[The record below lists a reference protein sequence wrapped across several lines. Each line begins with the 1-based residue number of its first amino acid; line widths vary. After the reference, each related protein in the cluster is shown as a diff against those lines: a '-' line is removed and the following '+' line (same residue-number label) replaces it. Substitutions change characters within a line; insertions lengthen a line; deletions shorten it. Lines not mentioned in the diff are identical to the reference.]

1 MEPTDNLTFP
11 LTNDSEP
18 ARPRPRLWLGILGVT
33 IALSAPAVQALLI
46 PWFESTFPFPLGRF
60 VSLWIFWIAAVL
72 VLAIAYSGEGYPLA
86 TFGFGRSQKTLRARL
101 IEWILAVSAAL
112 VVAIILIPTSQYLRS
127 LLTDEPAA
135 ALDVTAIL
143 PVWVMIPAWIT
154 GSFTEELLFR
164 SYPIERLTQMTGRPW
179 LAAVITLLAFAL
191 LHLFTWDWVHVLTL
205 GLPASILLTLLYL
218 WRRNLAFVVIVHAV
232 LNAPLLILPLIAPYL

>member
-1 MEPTDNLTFP
+1 MEPTDNLAIP
-11 LTNDSEP
+11 LTVDRDP
-18 ARPRPRLWLGILGVT
+18 PQPRPRLWLGIVGVT
-33 IALSAPAVQALLI
+33 IAMSAPAVQALLI
-46 PWFESTFPFPLGRF
+46 PWFERTFPFPLGRF
-60 VSLWIFWIAAVL
+60 VSLWVFWIAV
-72 VLAIAYSGEGYPLA
+72 VLALGIAHYGEGYPLA
-86 TFGFGRSQKTLRARL
+86 TFGFRRSQKTLRARL

-112 VVAIILIPTSQYLRS
+112 VVAMILIPTSQYLRS
-127 LLTDEPAA
+127 LLTDEPPA
-135 ALDVTAIL
+135 ALDMTAIL

-191 LHLFTWDWVHVLTL
+191 LHLFTWDWIHVLTL

-218 WRRNLAFVVIVHAV
+218 WRRSLAFVVIVHAV
-232 LNAPLLILPLIAPYL
+232 LLAPLLILPLLAPYL